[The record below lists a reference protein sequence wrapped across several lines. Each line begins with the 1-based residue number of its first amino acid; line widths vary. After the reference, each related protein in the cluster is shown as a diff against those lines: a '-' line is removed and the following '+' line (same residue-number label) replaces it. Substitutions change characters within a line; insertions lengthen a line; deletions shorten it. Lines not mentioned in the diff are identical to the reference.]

1 MINVRKYLSRT
12 QESIGGAIPSGLA
25 LFVVMFFYWI
35 QQPLILSDFGVAGLF
50 NQSVALTI
58 AAIAQTL
65 VVVSGAI
72 DLSVGSLI
80 GLTACFAATYMG
92 DSVVT
97 AVGIILATLLLG
109 AVAGSLNGVLV
120 AHGKLE
126 PLIATLTTSFVFQG
140 VSLILR
146 PTPGG
151 SVAPWFSSALTG
163 SFGYF
168 PASACLLAVCLLV
181 FWLPVM
187 RSALGREIEAVGNNE
202 QNAYLSGLSPKRA
215 KIAAYSFSGL
225 LSSAAGLFLV
235 AQTGSGDAALGQVY
249 TLNSIACV
257 VLGGISLRGGKGS
270 VFGPVLSAFL
280 LSIIV
285 SALLAWGI
293 SAFWQNLVQGSIL
306 VLVLIGAGLP
316 LLRSRSWTRF
326 VRGQMS

>member
-187 RSALGREIEAVGNNE
+187 RSGLGREIEAVGNNE

-215 KIAAYSFSGL
+215 KIVAYSFSGL

-257 VLGGISLRGGKGS
+257 VRSAKDEGYELEVRTPRRVEQS
-270 VFGPVLSAFL
+270 VP
-280 LSIIV
+280 
-285 SALLAWGI
+285 
-293 SAFWQNLVQGSIL
+293 
-306 VLVLIGAGLP
+306 
-316 LLRSRSWTRF
+316 
-326 VRGQMS
+326 M

>member
-12 QESIGGAIPSGLA
+12 QESIGGAIPSGLD

-50 NQSVALTI
+50 NPSVALTI

-72 DLSVGSLI
+72 ALSVGSLI

-92 DSVVT
+92 DSAIT
-97 AVGIILATLLLG
+97 AVGISLATLLLG
-109 AVAGSLNGVLV
+109 AVAGSLNGILV

-151 SVAPWFSSALTG
+151 SVALWFSSALTG

-168 PASACLLAVCLLV
+168 PASACLLGVCVLV
-181 FWLPVM
+181 FWLPVI
-187 RSALGREIEAVGNNE
+187 RSGLVREIEPSENNE
-202 QNAYLSGLSPKRA
+202 QNPYLP
-215 KIAAYSFSGL
+215 SFPP
-225 LSSAAGLFLV
+225 
-235 AQTGSGDAALGQVY
+235 
-249 TLNSIACV
+249 
-257 VLGGISLRGGKGS
+257 R
-270 VFGPVLSAFL
+270 
-280 LSIIV
+280 
-285 SALLAWGI
+285 
-293 SAFWQNLVQGSIL
+293 
-306 VLVLIGAGLP
+306 
-316 LLRSRSWTRF
+316 
-326 VRGQMS
+326 